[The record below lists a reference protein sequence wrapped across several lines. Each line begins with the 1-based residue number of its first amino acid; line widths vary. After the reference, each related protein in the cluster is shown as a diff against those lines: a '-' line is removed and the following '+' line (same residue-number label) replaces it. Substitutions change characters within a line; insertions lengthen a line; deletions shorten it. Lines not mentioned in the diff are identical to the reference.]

1 MYPLTV
7 RVNEKRVVVIGG
19 GKVAGFKIIPLLKQ
33 GADIVVISPELDANL
48 VKLVEEKKIRWY
60 QREYEKSDIKS
71 AFLVVAASSDSILNE
86 QVAED
91 AAENQLV
98 NVITNPESGNVHFPA
113 AIHRGLLNIA
123 VSTGGASPKLAKK
136 IRDDIANKY
145 DETYES
151 YLDFLYEVRLKLK
164 DLQLEKRERN
174 ILLQEV
180 LKSVYVQNEGK
191 RESFFTR
198 IRGKGFKIIKDKVRF
213 TNIKI

>member
-7 RVNEKRVVVIGG
+7 RVDQKRVVVIGG
-19 GKVAGFKIIPLLKQ
+19 GKVAEFKIIPLLKQ
-33 GADIVVISPELDANL
+33 GADIVVVSPELDANL

-60 QREYEKSDIKS
+60 QREYEKRDING

-145 DETYES
+145 DETYER
-151 YLDFLYEVRLKLK
+151 YLDFLYEVRVKLK
-164 DLQLEKRERN
+164 GLQLEKKERH

-180 LKSVYVQNEGK
+180 LKSAYVQNEGK
-191 RESFFTR
+191 RE
-198 IRGKGFKIIKDKVRF
+198 RF
-213 TNIKI
+213 LQELEERDLKNKK

>member
-98 NVITNPESGNVHFPA
+98 NVITNPESGNVHFPG

-191 RESFFTR
+191 RESFLR
-198 IRGKGFKIIKDKVRF
+198 ELEEKILK
-213 TNIKI
+213 

>member
-7 RVNEKRVVVIGG
+7 RVNEQRVVVIGG

-60 QREYEKSDIKS
+60 QREYEKSDIKN

-136 IRDDIANKY
+136 IRDEIANKY

-151 YLDFLYEVRLKLK
+151 YLDFLYEVRVKLK

-180 LKSVYVQNEGK
+180 LKSVYVQNERE
-191 RESFFTR
+191 RESFLR
-198 IRGKGFKIIKDKVRF
+198 ELEGKVLK
-213 TNIKI
+213 

>member
-33 GADIVVISPELDANL
+33 GADIVVISPELDAHL

-60 QREYEKSDIKS
+60 QREYEKSDIKN

-136 IRDDIANKY
+136 IRDEIANKY

-151 YLDFLYEVRLKLK
+151 YLDFLYEVRVKLK

-180 LKSVYVQNEGK
+180 LKSVYVQNERE
-191 RESFFTR
+191 RESFLR
-198 IRGKGFKIIKDKVRF
+198 ELEGKILK
-213 TNIKI
+213 

>member
-86 QVAED
+86 QVAEN

-191 RESFFTR
+191 RESFLR
-198 IRGKGFKIIKDKVRF
+198 ELEEKVL
-213 TNIKI
+213 K

>member
-33 GADIVVISPELDANL
+33 GADIIVISPELDANL
-48 VKLVEEKKIRWY
+48 VKFVEEKKIRWY
-60 QREYEKSDIKS
+60 QREYEKSDIKN

-136 IRDDIANKY
+136 IRDEIANKY

-151 YLDFLYEVRLKLK
+151 YLDFLYEVRGKLK

-180 LKSVYVQNEGK
+180 LKSVYVQNERE
-191 RESFFTR
+191 RESFLR
-198 IRGKGFKIIKDKVRF
+198 ELEGKVLK
-213 TNIKI
+213 

>member
-7 RVNEKRVVVIGG
+7 RVDQKRVVVIGG

-33 GADIVVISPELDANL
+33 GADIVVVSPELDANL

-60 QREYEKSDIKS
+60 QREYEKRDING
-71 AFLVVAASSDSILNE
+71 AFLVVAASGDSILNE

-145 DETYES
+145 DETYER
-151 YLDFLYEVRLKLK
+151 YLDFLYEVRVKLK
-164 DLQLEKRERN
+164 GLQLEKKERH

-180 LKSVYVQNEGK
+180 LKSAYVQNEGK
-191 RESFFTR
+191 REQFLQELEER
-198 IRGKGFKIIKDKVRF
+198 DLKNKK
-213 TNIKI
+213 

>member
-7 RVNEKRVVVIGG
+7 RVEKKRVVVIGG

-33 GADIVVISPELDANL
+33 GADIVVVSPELDVNL

-60 QREYEKSDIKS
+60 QREYEKNDIKG
-71 AFLVVAASSDSILNE
+71 AFLVVAASSDAVLNE
-86 QVAED
+86 KIAED

-113 AIHRGLLNIA
+113 AFHRGLLNIA

-145 DETYES
+145 DEAYES
-151 YLDFLYEVRLKLK
+151 YLDFLYEVRIKVK
-164 DLQLEKRERN
+164 ELQIEKRERN

-180 LKSVYVQNEGK
+180 LKSIYVQNEQK
-191 RESFFTR
+191 RELFLQELEGR
-198 IRGKGFKIIKDKVRF
+198 VHIR
-213 TNIKI
+213 

>member
-60 QREYEKSDIKS
+60 QREYEKSDIKG

-98 NVITNPESGNVHFPA
+98 NVITNPESGNIHFPA

-151 YLDFLYEVRLKLK
+151 YLDFLYEVRVKLK

-191 RESFFTR
+191 RESFLR
-198 IRGKGFKIIKDKVRF
+198 ELEGKVLK
-213 TNIKI
+213 

>member
-71 AFLVVAASSDSILNE
+71 AFLVVAASSDLILNE

-113 AIHRGLLNIA
+113 AIHRSLLNIA

-136 IRDDIANKY
+136 IRDEIANKY

-151 YLDFLYEVRLKLK
+151 YLDFLYEVRVKLK

-191 RESFFTR
+191 RESFLR
-198 IRGKGFKIIKDKVRF
+198 ELEEKVL
-213 TNIKI
+213 K

>member
-136 IRDDIANKY
+136 IRDEIANKY

-151 YLDFLYEVRLKLK
+151 YLVFLYEVRVKLK

-191 RESFFTR
+191 RESFLR
-198 IRGKGFKIIKDKVRF
+198 ELEEKVL
-213 TNIKI
+213 K

>member
-1 MYPLTV
+1 
-7 RVNEKRVVVIGG
+7 KRVVVIGG

-191 RESFFTR
+191 RESFLR
-198 IRGKGFKIIKDKVRF
+198 ELEEKILK
-213 TNIKI
+213 

>member
-123 VSTGGASPKLAKK
+123 VSTGGASPKFAKK
-136 IRDDIANKY
+136 IRDEIANKY

-151 YLDFLYEVRLKLK
+151 YLDFLYEVRVKLK

-191 RESFFTR
+191 RESFLR
-198 IRGKGFKIIKDKVRF
+198 ELEEKVL
-213 TNIKI
+213 K